1 MAVFVRESARV
12 LADSVSHSRGNSA
25 AWMRGSC
32 VAGSHTGSLTHPRG
46 PLGGDAQSAEAPV
59 DDARGEWNLKTMR
72 DGLPETSPSNRGMK
86 RRQRWRRYEQLRYA
100 EERLRP
106 LVKTRLA
113 GVYWNVYAEFHR
125 LGREILQ
132 ESAIGAEAMRRDTK

>member
-1 MAVFVRESARV
+1 
-12 LADSVSHSRGNSA
+12 
-25 AWMRGSC
+25 
-32 VAGSHTGSLTHPRG
+32 
-46 PLGGDAQSAEAPV
+46 
-59 DDARGEWNLKTMR
+59 
-72 DGLPETSPSNRGMK
+72 MK